1 MRYVT
6 TINARGADLGSNGVY
21 VFAWALGGRGVDR
34 LMRTAVVLQDNLL
47 ATEALVAELLF
58 ATWGASR
65 CNDWVARAVSWVEG
79 VTATV

>member
-1 MRYVT
+1 M
-6 TINARGADLGSNGVY
+6 LGPAVY
-21 VFAWALGGRGVDR
+21 TCSPGRCEDRGVDR
-34 LMRTAVVLQDNLL
+34 LMRPAVVLQDNLL

-58 ATWGASR
+58 VTCGASM

>member
-1 MRYVT
+1 MLEVQ
-6 TINARGADLGSNGVY
+6 ILGPTVY
-21 VFAWALGGRGVDR
+21 TCSPGRWEDRGVDR

>member
-1 MRYVT
+1 MLEVQ
-6 TINARGADLGSNGVY
+6 ILGPAVY
-21 VFAWALGGRGVDR
+21 TCSPGHWEDRGVDR